1 MPKNN
6 IIKPIFIFIF
16 FMSFVFF
23 PKWPIF
29 LYHEN
34 KNLEN
39 EFKIQKD
46 SNILDI
52 NMLFLGDTMFGRS
65 VESLSKLNINYPFEK
80 IKDNDIFKNKD
91 IIYTNLEGPIMDPN
105 IKTKNGST
113 IFSFPKYSVDVLK
126 NNNINLV
133 SLSNNHLQDYGLN
146 GYKQT
151 KKFLEESDINFFGDY
166 YNQEHNIFF
175 KKNINGKDFIFFGIN
190 MINFDFEKDLTEN
203 KKYIIDIIEKTKQ
216 ENPDT
221 FFIAFP
227 HWGNEYKIKSNSI
240 QQDFAYEL
248 IDNGVDLI
256 IGTHPHVTQEYEV
269 YNNKY
274 IFYSLGNFIF
284 DQYFSEET
292 QESIAIKLKTKNQ
305 KLKNEYEIEI
315 IPLKS
320 INSQPQVITDKKEK
334 EEFLNK
340 YNLIKNK

>member
-1 MPKNN
+1 MKKYFF
-6 IIKPIFIFIF
+6 ILIFITLFFIPTFIF
-16 FMSFVFF
+16 EKNYKYEIKEQKKEKPEVF
-23 PKWPIF
+23 I
-29 LYHEN
+29 
-34 KNLEN
+34 
-39 EFKIQKD
+39 
-46 SNILDI
+46 NI
-52 NMLFLGDTMFGRS
+52 LFLGDSMFGRH
-65 VESLSKLNINYPFEK
+65 VEVLSKSNIDYPFEK
-80 IKDNDIFKNKD
+80 IKNENIFKNND
-91 IIYTNLEGPIMDPN
+91 LIYTNLEGPVMNPN

-113 IFSFPKYSVDVLK
+113 IFSFPKYSIDVLK

-133 SLSNNHLQDYGLN
+133 SLSNNHLQDHGLN

-151 KKFLEESDINFFGDY
+151 KEFLSESNINFFGDY
-166 YNQEHNIFF
+166 YNQEDEIYF

-203 KKYIIDIIEKTKQ
+203 KKYIINIINETKK
-216 ENPDT
+216 ENPDS

-240 QQDFAYEL
+240 QQKFAHEL
-248 IDNGVDLI
+248 IDTGIDLI

-320 INSQPQVITDKKEK
+320 INSQPQVITDEKEK

-340 YNLIKNK
+340 YNLNIK